1 MKPSYLPSR
10 LSTLIALVIGG
21 VALIAVALFFSFR
34 DLGEADEQ
42 PVKSP
47 APSRM
52 ESQASTRT
60 DASTST
66 MTEPATESSPA
77 QTKTEAS
84 PDSGA
89 TPVMDPVP
97 PVGSEAPVPS
107 VFGLLADS
115 NVTNLPV
122 AEGLQGIAEEFAEKV
137 KQGGWDTTSEA
148 YRTNWEKAAQE
159 ADDLLRARYGTEIYL
174 KLKQNAA
181 P

>member
-10 LSTLIALVIGG
+10 LSIIVALVIGG
-21 VALIAVALFFSFR
+21 LALVAAALFFSFH
-34 DLGEADEQ
+34 DLEDSDEHA
-42 PVKSP
+42 VKSP

-52 ESQASTRT
+52 ESQAPSRSDPSTL
-60 DASTST
+60 T
-66 MTEPATESSPA
+66 MLEPAPESSPA

-84 PDSGA
+84 PDSGS

-97 PVGSEAPVPS
+97 PVGSEAPVPA

-115 NVTNLPV
+115 NVTNLPI